1 MQQLNKK
8 MSDFKSCNFIKY
20 LLKNRNVFLL
30 TKSRKNHLK
39 KLLTLAEIPSFQ
51 KFLFY
56 CPTAQMAEVMVQN
69 VAYRAT
75 VYRTGLTSKTCWFY
89 K

>member
-1 MQQLNKK
+1 ML
-8 MSDFKSCNFIKY
+8 
-20 LLKNRNVFLL
+20 
-30 TKSRKNHLK
+30 KNHLK

-56 CPTAQMAEVMVQN
+56 CPIAQMAEVMVQN

-75 VYRTGLTSKTCWFY
+75 V
-89 K
+89 